1 MGRGAKKNTDNSAGD
16 DGTEDS
22 IRIAVTGAAGNIGY
36 ALLWRIAS
44 GDCFGSNQ
52 PVTLQL
58 LEIPAGMQRL
68 DGVIMELKD
77 SAFPLVHGIVGTD
90 DPNIAFNGADAIFL
104 VGSRP
109 RTKDMDRSDLVAAN
123 GPIFVGQGKAID
135 AVASSDVKVIT
146 VGNPCNTN
154 ALIACAN
161 APSIPSRQFTAM
173 TRLDQNRAVGQM
185 AEHSGVSA
193 SKIHDVFIWGNHAN
207 TMYPD
212 PRFATVDGKIAT
224 DLFDAEWLQGRFLET
239 VATRGKAIIV
249 ARGASSAASA
259 ASAAIDHMRDWWQ
272 GSDGRIVSMALPSE
286 GWYGVPEGLV
296 FSFPC
301 RCENG
306 DVIVVDDLPVDS
318 FAQSKIDENVAV
330 LLEEREAV
338 SELLGN

>member
-1 MGRGAKKNTDNSAGD
+1 MSGD
-16 DGTEDS
+16 FGENAEGLTSKSDGIKA
-22 IRIAVTGAAGNIGY
+22 IRVAVTGAAGNIGY

-44 GDCFGSNQ
+44 GDCFGKRQ
-52 PVTLQL
+52 PVILQL
-58 LEIPAGMQRL
+58 LEIPPGMQRL
-68 DGVIMELKD
+68 EGVRMELRD
-77 SAFPLVHGIVGTD
+77 SAFPLVLDIICTD
-90 DPNIAFNGADAIFL
+90 DANVAFQGADAIFL

-135 AVASSDVKVIT
+135 DVASKHVKVIT

-154 ALIACAN
+154 ALIAN
-161 APSIPSRQFTAM
+161 VNSPSIPSRQFTAM

-185 AEHSGVSA
+185 SERSGVPA

-212 PRFATVDGKIAT
+212 PRFATVDGRRAT
-224 DLFDAEWLQGRFLET
+224 DVFDSDWLKGEFLDT
-239 VATRGKAIIV
+239 VATRGKAVIV

-272 GSDGRIVSMALPSE
+272 GSNGRIVSMALPSE

-306 DVIVVDDLPVDS
+306 QIEVVLDLPIDS
-318 FAQSKIDENVAV
+318 FAQSKIDENVTV
-330 LLEEREAV
+330 LMEEREAV
-338 SELLGN
+338 ARLLN

>member
-1 MGRGAKKNTDNSAGD
+1 MR
-16 DGTEDS
+16 
-22 IRIAVTGAAGNIGY
+22 
-36 ALLWRIAS
+36 
-44 GDCFGSNQ
+44 Q
-52 PVTLQL
+52 PVILQL
-58 LEIPAGMQRL
+58 LEIPPGMQRL
-68 DGVIMELKD
+68 EGVRMELRD
-77 SAFPLVHGIVGTD
+77 SAFPLVLDIICTD
-90 DPNIAFNGADAIFL
+90 DANVAFQGADAIFL

-135 AVASSDVKVIT
+135 DVASKDVKVIT

-154 ALIACAN
+154 ALIAN
-161 APSIPSRQFTAM
+161 VNSPSIPSRQITAM

-185 AEHSGVSA
+185 AERSGVPA

-212 PRFATVDGKIAT
+212 PRFATVDGRRAT
-224 DLFDAEWLQGRFLET
+224 DVFDSDWLKGEFLDT
-239 VATRGKAIIV
+239 VATRGKAVIV

-272 GSDGRIVSMALPSE
+272 GSNGRIVSMALPSE

-306 DVIVVDDLPVDS
+306 QIEVVLDLPIDS
-318 FAQSKIDENVAV
+318 FAQSKIDENVTV
-330 LLEEREAV
+330 LMEEREAV
-338 SELLGN
+338 AGLLN

>member
-1 MGRGAKKNTDNSAGD
+1 MPSEEN
-16 DGTEDS
+16 GTKTP
-22 IRIAVTGAAGNIGY
+22 IRVAITGAAGNIGY

-44 GDCFGSNQ
+44 GDCFGDKQ
-52 PVTLQL
+52 PLILQL
-58 LEIPAGMQRL
+58 LEIPPGMQRL
-68 DGVIMELKD
+68 DGVIMELRD
-77 SAFPLVHGIVGTD
+77 SAFPLVHDIIGTD
-90 DPNIAFNGADAIFL
+90 DPEVAFNGADAIFL

-109 RTKDMDRSDLVAAN
+109 RTKDMDRADLVAAN

-135 AVASSDVKVIT
+135 ASASPNVKVIT

-173 TRLDQNRAVGQM
+173 TRLDQNRAVGQI
-185 AEHSGVSA
+185 AEQVGVPA
-193 SKIHDVFIWGNHAN
+193 SDVSDVFIWGNHSN

-212 PRFATVDGKIAT
+212 PRFGKVNNKPVT
-224 DLFDAEWLQGRFLET
+224 DLLESNWLQGKFLDT

-259 ASAAIDHMRDWWQ
+259 ASAAVDHMRDWWQ

-286 GWYGVPEGLV
+286 GWYDVPEGLV

-301 RCENG
+301 RCEG
-306 DVIVVDDLPVDS
+306 GEIIVVEDLAIDE
-318 FAQSKIDENVAV
+318 FAQKKIHENVQA
-330 LLEEREAV
+330 LLEERDAV
-338 SELLGN
+338 SELL

>member
-1 MGRGAKKNTDNSAGD
+1 MPSEEN
-16 DGTEDS
+16 GTKTP
-22 IRIAVTGAAGNIGY
+22 IRVAITGAAGNIGY

-44 GDCFGSNQ
+44 GDCFGDKQ
-52 PVTLQL
+52 PLILQL
-58 LEIPAGMQRL
+58 LEIPPGMQRL
-68 DGVIMELKD
+68 DGVIMELRD
-77 SAFPLVHGIVGTD
+77 SAFPLVHDIIGTD
-90 DPNIAFNGADAIFL
+90 DPEVAFKGADAIFL

-109 RTKDMDRSDLVAAN
+109 RTKDMDRADLVAAN

-135 AVASSDVKVIT
+135 ASASPNVKVIT

-173 TRLDQNRAVGQM
+173 TRLDQNRAVGQI
-185 AEHSGVSA
+185 AEQVGVPA
-193 SKIHDVFIWGNHAN
+193 SDVSDVFIWGNHSN

-212 PRFATVDGKIAT
+212 PRFGKVNNKPVT
-224 DLFDAEWLQGRFLET
+224 DLLESNWLQGKFLDT

-259 ASAAIDHMRDWWQ
+259 ASAAVDHMRDWWQ

-286 GWYGVPEGLV
+286 GWYDVPEGLV

-301 RCENG
+301 RCEG
-306 DVIVVDDLPVDS
+306 GEIIVVEDLAIDE
-318 FAQSKIDENVAV
+318 FAQKKIHENVQA
-330 LLEEREAV
+330 LLEERDAV
-338 SELLGN
+338 SELL

>member
-1 MGRGAKKNTDNSAGD
+1 MPSEEN
-16 DGTEDS
+16 GTKTP
-22 IRIAVTGAAGNIGY
+22 IRVAITGAAGNIGY

-44 GDCFGSNQ
+44 GDCFGDKQ
-52 PVTLQL
+52 PLILQL
-58 LEIPAGMQRL
+58 LEIPPGMQRL
-68 DGVIMELKD
+68 DGVIMELRD
-77 SAFPLVHGIVGTD
+77 SAFPLVHDIIGTD
-90 DPNIAFNGADAIFL
+90 DPEVAFNGADAIFL

-109 RTKDMDRSDLVAAN
+109 RTKDMDRADLVAAN

-135 AVASSDVKVIT
+135 ASASPNVKVIT

-173 TRLDQNRAVGQM
+173 TRLDQNRAVGQI
-185 AEHSGVSA
+185 AEQVGVPA
-193 SKIHDVFIWGNHAN
+193 SDVSDVFIWGNHSN

-212 PRFATVDGKIAT
+212 PRFGKVNNKPVT
-224 DLFDAEWLQGRFLET
+224 DLLESNWLQGKFLDT

-259 ASAAIDHMRDWWQ
+259 ASAAVDHMRDWWQ

-286 GWYGVPEGLV
+286 GWYDVPEGLV

-301 RCENG
+301 RCEG
-306 DVIVVDDLPVDS
+306 GEIIVVEDL
-318 FAQSKIDENVAV
+318 AIDEFAKKKIYENVRA
-330 LLEEREAV
+330 LLEERDAV
-338 SELLGN
+338 SELL